1 MSTTTVPYAPQPP
14 TKQATGS
21 YTRSSVVI
29 LSVVAVEL
37 LILYAPTL
45 RWLFDRWTM
54 SVWHNAHGLFVFPV
68 AAWLIWQELRTTP
81 MTPVTSSA
89 WGFALLVPALA
100 LHALDSGMHTQ
111 LLSALSLIMV
121 LPGLSLLLIGIDR
134 TLAIAFPLLFT
145 VFAIPIPLV
154 LTESAHLFLR
164 QVAVS
169 STAFVLPLL
178 GIPAFIEGTTI
189 HTSSGSLVVADACS
203 GFSTLYAAAAVA
215 CLTAYT
221 ASSNVRRLI
230 VMLAFTPIAI
240 GSNVLRVV
248 LLVALVTWRGQTV
261 LETPL
266 HPLSGMLTFAI
277 TLPLI
282 FWLGGPVSAAAPVDA
297 REPSPAMD
305 RRVDGGASHGVEG
318 ADRS

>member
-1 MSTTTVPYAPQPP
+1 MSTTTVPDTAQPT
-14 TKQATGS
+14 TKHAGS
-21 YTRSSVVI
+21 YIRSSVF
-29 LSVVAVEL
+29 LLPVVAVEL

-68 AAWLIWQELRTTP
+68 AAWLIWQELRSRP
-81 MTPVTSSA
+81 MTPVASSA

-111 LLSALSLIMV
+111 LLSALSLITA
-121 LPGLSLLLIGIDR
+121 LPGLSLLLLGVDR
-134 TLAIAFPLLFT
+134 TLAIAFPLAFT

-178 GIPAFIEGTTI
+178 GIPAFIQGMTI
-189 HTSSGSLVVADACS
+189 HMSRGSLVVADACS

-240 GSNVLRVV
+240 GSNILRVV
-248 LLVALVTWRGQTV
+248 LLVVLVTWRGQTV

-297 REPSPAMD
+297 RLPSPAMD
-305 RRVDGGASHGVEG
+305 RRVDGGARHGVDG